1 MQQKNLQ
8 RKCVIGVVEEMENSL
23 TGFDASFDLEPTNT
37 EREESDGIRRD
48 YGKSCIKEMKQGKD
62 SNKH

>member
-1 MQQKNLQ
+1 
-8 RKCVIGVVEEMENSL
+8 MENSL